1 MIIGVPKEIKN
12 SEYRVGLTETNVR
25 HLVERGHKV
34 LIQEEAGVGSGI
46 SNEQYIKAGAELVD
60 SAQGVYQDSHMIVKV
75 KEPLPSE
82 YDFLQEQQILFTFLH
97 LAPEPELTDV
107 LCRKK
112 IKALAYE
119 TIENDHGEL
128 PLLKPMSQVAG
139 RVALQN
145 GVLYLQKNF
154 GGKGVLPGGV
164 PGVSKAS
171 VAIVGGGT
179 AGLHAAAVAMG
190 LQAQVTL
197 LDINLNR
204 LELIDKIF
212 HGRVQTLFSDKKNL
226 KETIQKADLV
236 IGSVLLVG
244 HKAPKIITEEMIKSL
259 SPGSVVVDISIDQ
272 GGCVATA
279 RLTSHENPTYIKHGV
294 IHYCV
299 PNIPSVV
306 SRTSTYALTNASFP
320 FVLNMADHG
329 MEKALKESAP
339 LKKGLNTYGGHI
351 TCQPVAEALK
361 REFVPWEQ
369 LRASS

>member
-1 MIIGVPKEIKN
+1 MLIGIPKEIKN

-25 HLVERGHKV
+25 HLVERGHEV
-34 LIQEEAGVGSGI
+34 FVQDEAGVGSGI
-46 SNEQYIKAGAELVD
+46 SNELYLKAGAKILNTAKEIYACAD
-60 SAQGVYQDSHMIVKV
+60 MIVKV
-75 KEPLPSE
+75 KEPLASE
-82 YDFLQEQQILFTFLH
+82 YELLREQQILFTFLH

-119 TIENDHGEL
+119 TIETEQGEL

-154 GGKGVLPGGV
+154 GGKGLLPGGV

-179 AGLHAAAVAMG
+179 AGLHAAAVAVG
-190 LQAQVTL
+190 LQARVTL

-204 LELIDKIF
+204 LELIDKLF
-212 HGRVQTLFSDKKNL
+212 QGRVQTLFSDKKNL
-226 KETIQKADLV
+226 EETVKQADLV
-236 IGSVLLVG
+236 IGSVLLAG
-244 HKAPKIITEEMIKSL
+244 HKAPKLITEELVKSL
-259 SPGSVVVDISIDQ
+259 SSGSVVVDISIDQ
-272 GGCVATA
+272 GGCIETA
-279 RLTSHENPTYIKHGV
+279 KATSHENPTYEKYDV

-306 SRTSTYALTNASFP
+306 SRSSTYALTHASFP
-320 FVLNMADHG
+320 FVLNVADKG
-329 MEKALKESAP
+329 LESALKEDSS
-339 LKKGLNTYGGHI
+339 LRKGLNTYNGHI
-351 TCQPVAEALK
+351 TCQPVAEALNK
-361 REFVPWEQ
+361 EFVPWER
-369 LRASS
+369 LS